1 MSVVT
6 GGQCGAWI
14 LKLDN
19 YGSIPPVVTPTHYAV
34 RASMHGKVGSKVVFL
49 TLLLY
54 SRDKFWAGADSTPSA
69 AWHHVRLNEAKG
81 QIELSK

>member
-1 MSVVT
+1 
-6 GGQCGAWI
+6 
-14 LKLDN
+14 
-19 YGSIPPVVTPTHYAV
+19 
-34 RASMHGKVGSKVVFL
+34 VGSKVVFL